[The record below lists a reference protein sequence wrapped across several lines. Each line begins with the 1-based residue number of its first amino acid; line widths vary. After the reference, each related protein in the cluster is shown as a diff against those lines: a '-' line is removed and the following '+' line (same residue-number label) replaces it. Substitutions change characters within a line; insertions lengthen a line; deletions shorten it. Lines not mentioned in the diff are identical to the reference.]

1 MRKANR
7 RRGFM
12 LLTGNPG
19 TGRNNLTEAQRRFG
33 KMMDSQIIFWGFG
46 WALRDLGVIGTG
58 RRGGGE

>member
-12 LLTGNPG
+12 LQTGNPG

-33 KMMDSQIIFWGFG
+33 KMMDSKIIFWGAAGRFG
-46 WALRDLGVIGTG
+46 TW
-58 RRGGGE
+58 E